1 MKEEQQEPTIK
12 ELLQIMFEIL
22 DYTIAVLNENRTFWR
37 NSFDGKYTNFQ
48 SYTEMK
54 KLRDEIKQV
63 NKDTDAQLNK
73 AIKHFGKYKHLLD
86 FAEKEQNGKTK
97 V

>member
-12 ELLQIMFEIL
+12 ELLQIMFEML
-22 DYTIAVLNENRTFWR
+22 DYTISVLNENRTFWR

-54 KLRDEIKQV
+54 KLRDQIKQV

-73 AIKHFGKYKHLLD
+73 AVKHFVKYKHLLD
-86 FAEKEQNGKTK
+86 LEEKELKNDD
-97 V
+97 